1 MGSDIEPRASTSL
14 TSPAA
19 LAVAGYL
26 GSLRQGSQ
34 RAQATALRTVAEMLG
49 KQDAFSVDWHLL
61 PPAVLDSVRSR
72 LSERYAP
79 ATTNRHLAAIRGVL
93 RQAWRHGLI
102 DADTR
107 DRLRDLPRVSGSRL
121 AAGRDIPPDE
131 QARLLRCCAEDTGP
145 AGARDA
151 AMLGLLLG
159 CGLRRAE
166 VAGLTLEDLDRGEM
180 SLRVIGKG
188 DKQRKVWLTNGTAQ
202 AMLDWLQVRSD
213 IAGPLFCPILR
224 GGKVRAGLGMTSQA
238 IYLMLESRSKCA
250 GIPAVRPHD
259 CRRTFVG
266 SALDRGIDISTVASL
281 VGHASVQTT
290 QRYDRRGERAKQSAM
305 QTIAIPYTGRLAA
318 VARLTKAVR
327 DLDDLH
333 TARLERL
340 RKLACPKD

>member
-1 MGSDIEPRASTSL
+1 MDIRPRPSSDL
-14 TSPAA
+14 TKPAA
-19 LAVAGYL
+19 LAVVGYL
-26 GSLRQGSQ
+26 GGLRQGSQ

-49 KQDAFSVDWHLL
+49 QTDAAAVEWHRL
-61 PPAVLDSVRSR
+61 PPAVLDSIRAR

-79 ATTNRHLAAIRGVL
+79 ATTNRYLSAIRGVL

-107 DRLRDLPRVSGSRL
+107 DRLRDLPRVSGTRL
-121 AAGRDIPPDE
+121 AAGRDIPAGE
-131 QARLLRCCAEDTGP
+131 QARLLRCCAEDATA

-151 AMLGLLLG
+151 AMIGLLLG

-166 VAGLTLEDLDRGEM
+166 VASLMLDDLDRGEM

-202 AMLDWLQVRSD
+202 AMLDWLQVRGD

-224 GGKVRAGLGMTSQA
+224 GGKVQAGKGMTSQA
-238 IYLMLESRSKCA
+238 IYLMLETRSKCA

-290 QRYDRRGERAKQSAM
+290 QRYDRRGERAKQAAM
-305 QTIAIPYTGRLAA
+305 QAIAIPYTGRKTAA
-318 VARLTKAVR
+318 ARIVKAVSDLEQLHAARVARL
-327 DLDDLH
+327 
-333 TARLERL
+333 
-340 RKLACPKD
+340 RKQA